1 MYPKKK
7 SMKPIERE
15 GVSRSGLA
23 MITAYTCGEVE
34 KIIPTNEQKFN
45 VFFSIFSL
53 LFLFTQCNM
62 ERGKNT
68 EKKIREKTICSVQV
82 HKILAK
88 CLSEYLEAAINSRV
102 ILGDSGK

>member
-1 MYPKKK
+1 
-7 SMKPIERE
+7 
-15 GVSRSGLA
+15 
-23 MITAYTCGEVE
+23 
-34 KIIPTNEQKFN
+34 
-45 VFFSIFSL
+45 
-53 LFLFTQCNM
+53 M